1 MRFGLDSYQGKRVLL
16 LQGPVGPFFWRLS
29 QDLQWVG
36 AQVCKV
42 NFNGGDW
49 LFYPTGAIA
58 FRGRMDEWPGFLES
72 LLDERKIDTV
82 LFFGDCRPIHA
93 LVQTVAERRGIEI
106 GVFEEGYLRPDNITF
121 EKAGVNGYSD
131 IPAVP
136 IFYLN
141 NPQAPS
147 PEVMPVGNT
156 FPYVVLWAMLY
167 YLASAL
173 LYPFFRH
180 YRHHRSLSPLEALPW
195 LKALWRKGYYRIRE
209 HKVKARLTTVHA
221 GNFYLV
227 PLQVHNDFQVRL
239 HSRFYSIDE
248 FIRYVMRSFADNAPS
263 SAMLVIK
270 HHPLDRGYRDYGRLI
285 QSESELLGIEGRV
298 MSIHDQ
304 HLPTLLEHAAG
315 VVVINS
321 TVGLSAV
328 HHDTLVKVCGH
339 AIYDMQGLTFQGE
352 LDLFWQSVADAKID
366 RELYERFRRYLISE
380 TQLNGSFYKR
390 LDIPGSYTGL
400 VWNSPAQLTAP
411 LVQDGEFQPVLN
423 EHSGRVV

>member
-1 MRFGLDSYQGKRVLL
+1 MKFGLDAFRGKRVLL

-29 QDLQWVG
+29 RDLRWAG
-36 AQVCKV
+36 AKVCKV

-58 FRGRMDEWPGFLES
+58 FRGRMDEWPAFFER

-93 LVQTVAERRGIEI
+93 LVQTVAKRRGIEI
-106 GVFEEGYLRPDNITF
+106 GVFEEGYLRPDNITL

-131 IPAVP
+131 IPASP

-141 NPQAPS
+141 KACGPS
-147 PEVMPVGNT
+147 PETMPVGNT

-173 LYPFFRH
+173 LYPLFRH

-195 LKALWRKGYYRIRE
+195 LRALWRKGYYRVSE
-209 HKVKARLTTVHA
+209 HKVKERLTTVHA
-221 GNFYLV
+221 ENFYLV
-227 PLQVHNDFQVRL
+227 PLQVHNDFQVRV
-239 HSRFYSIDE
+239 HSRFYSIED

-285 QSESELLGIEGRV
+285 QTESELLGIAGRV

-339 AIYDMQGLTFQGE
+339 AIYDMQGLTYQGD
-352 LDLFWQSVADAKID
+352 LDTFWDSAAEEKID
-366 RELYERFRRYLISE
+366 RGLYGRFRRYLISQ

-390 LDIPGSYTGL
+390 LDIPGSHSGL
-400 VWNSPAQLTAP
+400 VWNSPAQPADDS
-411 LVQDGEFQPVLN
+411 VFDGEVRPVLN
-423 EHSGRVV
+423 EQDRRVV